1 MENQEPTLEDT
12 RRKLVALK
20 EAMEETRNQIED
32 IHYILDKNLY
42 AIPVRVRKTEATPQS
57 VENIRFDMYAF
68 VSKCEI
74 INRNMQ
80 AQIRCLENKIR
91 NLKQSGEIKIKAL

>member
-1 MENQEPTLEDT
+1 MENKEPTLEDT

-20 EAMEETRNQIED
+20 EAMEETRNQIEG
-32 IHYILDKNLY
+32 IHYILDKNLH
-42 AIPVRVRKTEATPQS
+42 APPERAKKTEAAPKS

-68 VSKCEI
+68 VSECGT
-74 INRNMQ
+74 INSNVQ

-91 NLKQSGEIKIKAL
+91 NIKQ